1 VLGADSFKYP
11 SYVVLCITSKLIKEE
26 RCMSR
31 LRKLQKRKS
40 NPNLVRLID
49 ELLTVGAKNEAAVWK
64 DVAERLAKPR
74 RLYAEVNLSKI
85 QKYANENETIVVPG
99 KVLGT
104 GSIDKAVT
112 VAALS
117 FSETAK
123 RKIEE
128 AGGKCLTI
136 EELIE
141 ANPEGSNVRI
151 IV

>member
-1 VLGADSFKYP
+1 
-11 SYVVLCITSKLIKEE
+11 
-26 RCMSR
+26 MSR

-49 ELLTVGAKNEAAVWK
+49 ELLTAGAKNEAAIWK
-64 DVAERLAKPR
+64 DLAERLAKPR
-74 RLYAEVNLSKI
+74 RLYAEVNLTKI
-85 QKYANENETIVVPG
+85 QKYAKENETIVVPG

-104 GSIDKAVT
+104 GNVDKAVT

-117 FSETAK
+117 FSETARK
-123 RKIEE
+123 KIEE

-136 EELIE
+136 KELLE
-141 ANPEGSNVRI
+141 SNPKGSNVRI